1 MRFICSLSF
10 SLILFS
16 AAGQNN
22 NIIVSPED
30 NGKKFGTLL
39 KEIEENHRI
48 DIISNNEELFQVYTV
63 NGVTEEIYLVD
74 FLEMFLKPLGLVPV
88 EKNNVILLV
97 TKETFNEFGNR
108 KGNFIIVKTGDNNGL
123 VNIQGE
129 VKDQSGQ
136 PLIGTLVSIP
146 KLKLGDISDVDGSF
160 SFNVKKGIHQLNGSF
175 LGFEPIN
182 YIVGFSPLGKTNE
195 ISMILS
201 QSSIQLAGVSITARK
216 SDTNVKS
223 TITGVSTM
231 KITTIKELA
240 SFMGEV
246 DVIRGITTMPG
257 VSTAGELSSG
267 FNVRGGDV
275 GQNLILQDEAIIT
288 NPTHLFGFFSA
299 FNPDLVS
306 DVSLYKGGGP
316 ANYGGRISSV
326 LKVNLRNGDAGR
338 YGVNGGVGLVSS
350 RLTVEGPIKRNKSS
364 FIIGG
369 RISYVNWLIKA
380 LNNKDLTNS
389 AANFGDISAK
399 LYFDINKNNAISFTN
414 YTSYDNFK
422 LNSDSTFI
430 WRTQNISLKWD
441 HSFNDKLYSKLNISN
456 SNYLSKVENRD
467 PVEGSTFSNSINN
480 FRLNYDLNSL
490 FTDKFEF
497 YAGIDINQAE
507 IEPGRLEPTSLGVNS
522 ELIDI
527 NNQHSLEAALFVN
540 NDFDLSNRLSFSLGL
555 RFSNFWRY
563 GEDEIFTYD
572 ENDLNGRYP
581 SIIDTTS
588 YSRGEVVKYYNG
600 WEPRLSMR
608 YLITSNFSLK
618 ASYYRTYQYIH
629 LVSNTVSVTPQ
640 DFWIASSPS
649 LEPERADQ
657 FSLGLFANYN
667 KDKVELSVEGFY
679 KNLDNVIDYIE
690 GADNFLNQAMES
702 GLIQGEGIAYG
713 IEAMAK
719 RNDGKLNGW
728 VSYTYSRSLRKF
740 NSDLQYK
747 TINTGQY
754 YPSVYDQ
761 PHNLSIVLN
770 YKISP
775 FVTLSSNFSY
785 STGRPITIPISKI
798 SYEHYLTV
806 LSYSDRNEYR
816 IPNYHRLD
824 LSLTI
829 KDKPK
834 QNKIIRGEWVLGIYN
849 VYGRKNAYSIFFKGK
864 GDAYKMSILGTV
876 FPSISYNFKL

>member
-1 MRFICSLSF
+1 
-10 SLILFS
+10 
-16 AAGQNN
+16 
-22 NIIVSPED
+22 
-30 NGKKFGTLL
+30 
-39 KEIEENHRI
+39 
-48 DIISNNEELFQVYTV
+48 
-63 NGVTEEIYLVD
+63 
-74 FLEMFLKPLGLVPV
+74 
-88 EKNNVILLV
+88 
-97 TKETFNEFGNR
+97 
-108 KGNFIIVKTGDNNGL
+108 
-123 VNIQGE
+123 
-129 VKDQSGQ
+129 
-136 PLIGTLVSIP
+136 
-146 KLKLGDISDVDGSF
+146 
-160 SFNVKKGIHQLNGSF
+160 
-175 LGFEPIN
+175 
-182 YIVGFSPLGKTNE
+182 
-195 ISMILS
+195 
-201 QSSIQLAGVSITARK
+201 
-216 SDTNVKS
+216 
-223 TITGVSTM
+223 
-231 KITTIKELA
+231 
-240 SFMGEV
+240 
-246 DVIRGITTMPG
+246 
-257 VSTAGELSSG
+257 
-267 FNVRGGDV
+267 
-275 GQNLILQDEAIIT
+275 
-288 NPTHLFGFFSA
+288 
-299 FNPDLVS
+299 
-306 DVSLYKGGGP
+306 
-316 ANYGGRISSV
+316 
-326 LKVNLRNGDAGR
+326 
-338 YGVNGGVGLVSS
+338 
-350 RLTVEGPIKRNKSS
+350 
-364 FIIGG
+364 
-369 RISYVNWLIKA
+369 
-380 LNNKDLTNS
+380 
-389 AANFGDISAK
+389 
-399 LYFDINKNNAISFTN
+399 
-414 YTSYDNFK
+414 
-422 LNSDSTFI
+422 
-430 WRTQNISLKWD
+430 
-441 HSFNDKLYSKLNISN
+441 
-456 SNYLSKVENRD
+456 
-467 PVEGSTFSNSINN
+467 
-480 FRLNYDLNSL
+480 
-490 FTDKFEF
+490 
-497 YAGIDINQAE
+497 
-507 IEPGRLEPTSLGVNS
+507 
-522 ELIDI
+522 
-527 NNQHSLEAALFVN
+527 
-540 NDFDLSNRLSFSLGL
+540 
-555 RFSNFWRY
+555 
-563 GEDEIFTYD
+563 
-572 ENDLNGRYP
+572 
-581 SIIDTTS
+581 
-588 YSRGEVVKYYNG
+588 
-600 WEPRLSMR
+600 MR